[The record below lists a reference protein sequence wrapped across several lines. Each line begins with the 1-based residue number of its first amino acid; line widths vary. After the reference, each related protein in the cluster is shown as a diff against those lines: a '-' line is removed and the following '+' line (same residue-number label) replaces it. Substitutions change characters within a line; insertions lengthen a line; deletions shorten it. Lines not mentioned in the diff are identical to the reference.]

1 MALARYDNPWGSG
14 DEPPRR
20 TRATHKNV
28 YDIEGLLLS
37 VRGRFFRRSGPRFSW
52 WFIFLLLS
60 LFGVFWVLSGFYVVN
75 PEEQAVKLTFGK
87 YAGMADPGLR
97 YHFPFPIGHVDKV
110 KVAVINRNEI
120 GYSSGKKGE
129 GEGIM
134 LTGDENIVNANFE
147 VQWRIKDAYKFLY
160 KVRDYGFG
168 LSVKGAAESA
178 MRDAIGQNKISFILR
193 GEGRAKIASDTKK
206 QLQEILDGYDMGVEV
221 LSIQMKKVDPPE
233 KVIDAFRDVQ
243 SARADKEREIN
254 QAYSYRNDALPR
266 ARGEAEVALQ
276 GAQAY
281 KTEVINRAVGDTTRF
296 TEVYNQYRINPEI
309 TRVRMR
315 IEMLED
321 VYRNTEKIIADDSGI
336 FKFFDVQKGGVK

>member
-1 MALARYDNPWGSG
+1 MALARYDNPWGSD
-14 DEPPRR
+14 DEPLRR
-20 TRATHKNV
+20 TRVNNRNV
-28 YDIEGLLLS
+28 YDIEGILLS
-37 VRGRFFRRSGPRFSW
+37 MRGRFFRRSGPRFSW
-52 WFIFLLLS
+52 WLIFFLLG
-60 LFGVFWVLSGFYVVN
+60 LFGVFWVLSGFYIVN

-120 GYSSGKKGE
+120 GYSPGKKGE

-281 KTEVINRAVGDTTRF
+281 KIEVINRALGDTTRF
-296 TEVYNQYRINPEI
+296 TEVYNQYKINPEI

-321 VYRNTEKIIADDSGI
+321 VYRNTEKIVADDSGI
-336 FKFFDVQKGGVK
+336 FKFFDLQKGGVK